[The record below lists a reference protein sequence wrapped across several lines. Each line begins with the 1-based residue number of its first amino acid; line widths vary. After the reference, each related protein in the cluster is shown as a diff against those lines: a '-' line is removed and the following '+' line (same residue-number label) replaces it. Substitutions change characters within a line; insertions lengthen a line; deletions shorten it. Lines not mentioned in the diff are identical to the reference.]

1 MANIAVVTVV
11 ANVLDTLLNGHYRHQ
26 QTMRQLDNEYRLEKA
41 RIEQDTAIECKKID
55 ATLTY
60 ALKHLESQMEQSRQN
75 FSLLVKNLNLE
86 LKNDKKLQ
94 KHIDQ
99 LIQVV
104 TNFQE
109 NTEIRSMVLKE
120 TLPAMLKA
128 SQTNSEQRHALL
140 AQQLKQTV
148 MLPPPSPNLLLK

>member
-1 MANIAVVTVV
+1 LSKTPPLAA
-11 ANVLDTLLNGHYRHQ
+11 
-26 QTMRQLDNEYRLEKA
+26 
-41 RIEQDTAIECKKID
+41 KKID
-55 ATLTY
+55 ATLAY

-148 MLPPPSPNLLLK
+148 MLPPHSPNLLLK

>member
-55 ATLTY
+55 ATLAY

-94 KHIDQ
+94 QHISQ
-99 LIQVV
+99 LMQLA
-104 TNFQE
+104 TNPHE
-109 NTEIRSMVLKE
+109 NAEIRLMVLKE
-120 TLPAMLKA
+120 TLPAMFKTQQQNA
-128 SQTNSEQRHALL
+128 QQRHAVLI
-140 AQQLKQTV
+140 QQLQN
-148 MLPPPSPNLLLK
+148 PLLLNNNKQALLLN

>member
-75 FSLLVKNLNLE
+75 FSLLVKNLDLE

-94 KHIDQ
+94 QHISQ
-99 LIQVV
+99 LMLLA
-104 TNFQE
+104 TNPHE
-109 NTEIRSMVLKE
+109 NAEIRLMVLKE
-120 TLPAMLKA
+120 TLPAMFKTQQQNA
-128 SQTNSEQRHALL
+128 QQRHAVLI
-140 AQQLKQTV
+140 QQLQN
-148 MLPPPSPNLLLK
+148 PLLLNNNKQALLLN

>member
-75 FSLLVKNLNLE
+75 FSLLVKNLDLE

-94 KHIDQ
+94 QHISQ
-99 LIQVV
+99 LMLLA
-104 TNFQE
+104 TNPHE
-109 NTEIRSMVLKE
+109 NAEIRLMVLKE
-120 TLPAMLKA
+120 TLPAMFKTQQQNA
-128 SQTNSEQRHALL
+128 QQRHAVLI
-140 AQQLKQTV
+140 QQLQN
-148 MLPPPSPNLLLK
+148 PLLLNNIKQALLLI

>member
-55 ATLTY
+55 ATLAY

-75 FSLLVKNLNLE
+75 FSLLVTNLDLE

-94 KHIDQ
+94 QHIKQ
-99 LIQVV
+99 LMLVV
-104 TNFQE
+104 KNPQE
-109 NTEIRSMVLKE
+109 NTEIRLMVLKE
-120 TLPAMLKA
+120 TLPAMFQAL
-128 SQTNSEQRHALL
+128 QTNSKQRHALL
-140 AQQLKQTV
+140 VQQLQQTV

>member
-55 ATLTY
+55 ATLAY

-75 FSLLVKNLNLE
+75 FSLLVKNLDLE

-94 KHIDQ
+94 QHISQ
-99 LIQVV
+99 LMQLA
-104 TNFQE
+104 TNPHE
-109 NTEIRSMVLKE
+109 NAEIRLMVLKE
-120 TLPAMLKA
+120 TLPAMFKTQQQNA
-128 SQTNSEQRHALL
+128 QQRHAVLI
-140 AQQLKQTV
+140 QQLQNPLFLNNNKQA
-148 MLPPPSPNLLLK
+148 LLLN